1 VPPTSRYRPSP
12 RPGKLEAPW
21 YDADHAVRKVGSN
34 GEIRWGG
41 AMIFC
46 SEALI
51 GEPVGVA
58 ETEPGDWLVRF
69 AEIDLGVI
77 DRRTKRLRRFTAA
90 RPRPSPGKLSAMYP
104 VYSARH
110 VPGWVKG
117 QFAVRSLLTVEML
130 HKLPAERV
138 EVAFPTGRGIE
149 KSSYTGVL
157 LWALVVQ

>member
-41 AMIFC
+41 AMIFF

-90 RPRPSPGKLSAMYP
+90 RPRRHRENCQPCIRSIVPG
-104 VYSARH
+104 H
-110 VPGWVKG
+110 VPGWVRG
-117 QFAVRSLLTVEML
+117 SLRSGL
-130 HKLPAERV
+130 
-138 EVAFPTGRGIE
+138 F
-149 KSSYTGVL
+149 
-157 LWALVVQ
+157 